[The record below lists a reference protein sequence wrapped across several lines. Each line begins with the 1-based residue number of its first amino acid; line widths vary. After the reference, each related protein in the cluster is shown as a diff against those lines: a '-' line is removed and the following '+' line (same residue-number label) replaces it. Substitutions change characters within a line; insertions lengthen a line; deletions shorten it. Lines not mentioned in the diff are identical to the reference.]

1 MDRLGHFRAHAFKI
15 FWVARRAAFAIGE
28 AIAIRRAVR
37 MGCADQNILRG
48 DFLDASAHLVA
59 ERRGKTKEIRAHN
72 GDASFVLFEDERA
85 HIQLALFARY
95 LMGRSDSAADRQQ
108 WVRRDNAHS
117 NASAEFGGGVK
128 CKGEKGKN
136 Q

>member
-1 MDRLGHFRAHAFKI
+1 M
-15 FWVARRAAFAIGE
+15 RRASSASKPPMRRHSSQVLRSLPPGCRLSAVAIGK

-48 DFLDASAHLVA
+48 DFLDAGAHLVA
-59 ERRGKTKEIRAHN
+59 ERCGKTKEIRAHN
-72 GDASFVLFEDERA
+72 GDASFVLFEDERT

-108 WVRRDNAHS
+108 WVRRDNAH
-117 NASAEFGGGVK
+117 G
-128 CKGEKGKN
+128 
-136 Q
+136 